1 MNKENNQKIKEFLN
15 KIGLTEKEILVY
27 LHILS
32 SGPQYVAKIGISCK
46 LTRTNTYDVIKKLEE
61 KGLCHNLGSEYGKKI
76 KANSPNQLKDLIEI
90 KEKEIKYY
98 KSEFENI
105 VSDLEKINFKD
116 NNKVYNVSYF
126 KGRENLKKLLN
137 LTLLNKEKEILIAGS
152 ELDMINILGE
162 DFMINFHKKRIERKI
177 KLSALRPGNIRGK
190 NPIFIEDTKNLRE
203 VRVRPEN
210 QIKLKSVIIIWDN
223 FISFCSFDE
232 EDIFATLIENEM
244 ISKTQKS
251 WFNFIWEKSKKVKL

>member
-1 MNKENNQKIKEFLN
+1 MNKESNQKIKEFLN
-15 KIGLTEKEILVY
+15 KLGLSDKEILVY
-27 LHILS
+27 LHILY
-32 SGPQYVAKIGISCK
+32 SGPQHVAKIGQSCK

-90 KEKEIKYY
+90 KEKEIKSY
-98 KSEFENI
+98 KAEFENI

-116 NNKVYNVSYF
+116 DNKVYNVSYF
-126 KGRENLKKLLN
+126 KGKENLKKILN

-162 DFMINFHKKRIERKI
+162 DFMISYNEKRISKKI
-177 KLSALRPGNIRGK
+177 KLFSLRPGNVRGNNIIFK
-190 NPIFIEDTKNLRE
+190 NDIENLRE
-203 VRVRPEN
+203 VKIRPEN
-210 QIKLKSVIIIWDN
+210 KIRLKSVTILWDN
-223 FISFCSFDE
+223 FISFASFNE
-232 EDIFATLIENEM
+232 EDMFATLIENEL

-251 WFNFIWEKSKKVKL
+251 WFDFIWEKSKKLK